1 MIASDGEYRM
11 KNPVIKVIIPARLK
25 SSRFPAKP
33 LAEILGKSM
42 IERTYMQCVKAT
54 DRESVFVATDAK
66 EIEQH
71 CQERGMNV
79 VMTSEHC
86 LTGTDRVAQV
96 AEQINADV
104 YINVQ
109 GDEPLID
116 PQDIKKVLSMAEEYP
131 DRIIN
136 GYAAISDE
144 ATWRSLSVP
153 KVVVSE
159 HDELIYMSR
168 TPIPGNKSNTFIK
181 GWRQVCVYA
190 FPQKVLSLFSAREH
204 KSELEEIEDLEIL
217 RFLEM
222 GHKVK
227 MVQLSDTSIAVD
239 HPEDIEKVIKR
250 LKAQ

>member
-1 MIASDGEYRM
+1 M
-11 KNPVIKVIIPARLK
+11 KYIIVIPARLK

-33 LAEILGKSM
+33 LADILGKSL
-42 IERTYMQCVKAT
+42 IQRTYEQCVKAT
-54 DRESVFVATDAK
+54 DKENIYVATDSI

-71 CQERGMNV
+71 CQEHGMNV

-86 LTGTDRVAQV
+86 LTGTDRVAEV
-96 AEQINADV
+96 AEQIEADV
-104 YINVQ
+104 YLNVQ

-116 PQDIKKVLSMAEEYP
+116 PKDIQKVISLTEENP
-131 DRIIN
+131 DCIIN
-136 GYAAISDE
+136 GYAAIGDE
-144 ATWRSLSVP
+144 DTWRSLSVP

-159 HDELIYMSR
+159 DHELLYMSR

-190 FPQKVLSLFSAREH
+190 FPKSALKLFSARQH

-222 GHKVK
+222 GLKVK
-227 MVQLSDTSIAVD
+227 MVELSANSIAVD
-239 HPEDIEKVIKR
+239 HPEDVIKVIKR